1 MTYNINNSN
10 TNNIDYLFS
19 NFKNYNDITSNNNI
33 DLNILKKDV
42 IKYKKEIKN
51 KINKL
56 YSIYTDSSGNIDD
69 QLNLNNNNEKYNI
82 FFSLFLS
89 NIIENIKKN
98 KINKSI
104 QEDLKNFNNTLKDSN
119 IDESFNNISITNN
132 ILLDNKNNTNKKVT
146 LLDIN
151 FVKKKVTNN
160 NKILPKVRE

>member
-1 MTYNINNSN
+1 M
-10 TNNIDYLFS
+10 
-19 NFKNYNDITSNNNI
+19 
-33 DLNILKKDV
+33 
-42 IKYKKEIKN
+42 IKYKKEVKN

-56 YSIYTDSSGNIDD
+56 YSIYTDLSGNIDE

-104 QEDLKNFNNTLKDSN
+104 QQDLKDYNNTIKDNN
-119 IDESFNNISITNN
+119 IDESFNYISITSN
-132 ILLDNKNNTNKKVT
+132 ILFDNKNNNNKKIT
-146 LLDIN
+146 LMDVN
-151 FVKKKVTNN
+151 FVKKKERKN